1 MLSWQL
7 MRNGYLFRLFLAIEE
22 VPGEAGENDEQNR
35 VAQPIDDW
43 TIAWFIGPLWQ
54 NGQERHHSKDNP
66 TERVDERGWFDED
79 ECRGGDESEDRETQ
93 HP

>member
-1 MLSWQL
+1 

-22 VPGEAGENDEQNR
+22 VPGEAGKNDEQNR
-35 VAQPIDDW
+35 V
-43 TIAWFIGPLWQ
+43 TEYFVRQ
-54 NGQERHHSKDNP
+54 NGTESHEGENNP
-66 TERVDERGWFDED
+66 TVRVDERGWFDED

>member
-35 VAQPIDDW
+35 VTQPIDDL
-43 TIAWFIGPLWQ
+43 TM
-54 NGQERHHSKDNP
+54 D
-66 TERVDERGWFDED
+66 D
-79 ECRGGDESEDRETQ
+79 
-93 HP
+93 